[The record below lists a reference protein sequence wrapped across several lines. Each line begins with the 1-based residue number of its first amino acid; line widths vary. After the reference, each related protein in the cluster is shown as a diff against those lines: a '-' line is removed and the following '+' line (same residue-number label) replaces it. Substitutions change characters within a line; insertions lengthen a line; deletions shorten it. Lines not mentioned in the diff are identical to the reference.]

1 MIASTSEAT
10 TPVDCAMVRTRPRGI
25 RSATMPA
32 NGPTIIR
39 GAERAK
45 AATPTM
51 NGEPVICSASQP
63 SVTRST
69 QRAMLTTRPEAQS
82 RR

>member
-1 MIASTSEAT
+1 MIASASEAT
-10 TPVDCAMVRTRPRGI
+10 TPVACAMVRTRPRGI

-32 NGPTIIR
+32 KGPTTIN

-45 AATPTM
+45 AARPTM
-51 NGEPVICSASQP
+51 KGEPVICSASQP
-63 SVTRST
+63 IVTRST
-69 QRAMLTTRPEAQS
+69 QRAMLTTRPETQS